1 MSTRRPKPPP
11 RVCCTASHFGFA
23 RICSKALVCF
33 RAGFFAGLLL
43 GIGTVVG
50 AAEDDQKIEK
60 EFQASSRGKLIVQA
74 DRGSIEV
81 NNKLQDGD
89 LRFHR
94 RMDHCFTVAGDKI
107 AALACRLPGQELN
120 N

>member
-1 MSTRRPKPPP
+1 MNIAALIR
-11 RVCCTASHFGFA
+11 FGTGSLA
-23 RICSKALVCF
+23 Y
-33 RAGFFAGLLL
+33 LLL
-43 GIGTVVG
+43 GIGTAVG
-50 AAEDDQKIEK
+50 AAEYDQNIEK
-60 EFQASSRGKLIVQA
+60 AFQVSPGGKLIVQA

-107 AALACRLPGQELN
+107 AALACRLVGQELN